1 MGVAAFLPVMY
12 LLSFGYYSTSQI
24 FKVYDMAEK
33 GVLPQDPAFLNWVLF
48 LGILLFLVTLGV
60 FIIDVFKNNKIKDS
74 MKAVWVITTIG
85 RQYNRNAYLLVF
97 IYMEKWKT
105 EVKNLLRHAIYNIPY
120 RDQGSVHSPYLR
132 FNLIK

>member
-74 MKAVWVITTIG
+74 MKAVWVIT
-85 RQYNRNAYLLVF
+85 LLVGNIIAMP
-97 IYMEKWKT
+97 IYWYLYIWKNG
-105 EVKNLLRHAIYNIPY
+105 K
-120 RDQGSVHSPYLR
+120 Q
-132 FNLIK
+132 K